1 MQAAGEPLRSA
12 VIVGGGSSGW
22 MTAAALTKSF
32 GKRLEVTLV
41 ESEEIG
47 IIGVGESTVP
57 HLREFNRLLE
67 IDEADFVRG
76 TRGTKSAS
84 SISRDR
90 KSTRLNSSHLVIS
103 YAVFCLKKKTPS
115 CTHAS

>member
-1 MQAAGEPLRSA
+1 MRAPGEPLRSV

-57 HLREFNRLLE
+57 HLRDFNRLLE
-67 IDEADFVRG
+67 IDEADFVRR
-76 TRGTKSAS
+76 TRGTFKLGIEFKGHIFERIS
-84 SISRDR
+84 SYGCDFIFF
-90 KSTRLNSSHLVIS
+90 LM
-103 YAVFCLKKKTPS
+103 
-115 CTHAS
+115 